1 MVQSQRE
8 SAFIKL
14 SFTVTLVSPFTAPS
28 LSVSA
33 PPQTYACNVNS
44 RADMKGGV
52 YICAYR

>member
-14 SFTVTLVSPFTAPS
+14 SFTVTLVFPFPAPS

-33 PPQTYACNVNS
+33 PPQTHACNVN

-52 YICAYR
+52 YICVYR